1 MLNKVNGI
9 TKKLQSTQGAI
20 ALALMAI
27 VLPACNTNQPAA
39 NVPASPA
46 ENVAQQ
52 PATAPATPG
61 NVTTEEISEN
71 TAKLIGQ
78 RVTVRDEVEK
88 KVSPVAFT
96 IDNEELFNEENI
108 LVVNASGQPLV
119 LPEDDADVQITGTVA
134 RFVVADIEKEYGLD
148 LEPNLYVD
156 FEGKP
161 AIIAQAVALAP
172 EPGEI
177 TTNPKRYYNKV
188 IAVPA
193 EVENI
198 VSPNAFTLDEDK
210 LIGGSD
216 LLVLVPPNLKP
227 AAKATE
233 GEKVVVTGVL
243 RPVVVAELE
252 REYNF
257 TWERGFEKQ
266 LEAEYRDRPVLVATG
281 VYPSATSAAEN
292 E

>member
-1 MLNKVNGI
+1 MLNQVNDI
-9 TKKLQSTQGAI
+9 TKKLRSTQGAI

-27 VLPACNTNQPAA
+27 VLPACDTNQPEA
-39 NVPASPA
+39 NVPAAPV

-52 PATAPATPG
+52 PATTPATPG
-61 NVTTEEISEN
+61 NVTTEAVSEK

-78 RVTVRDEVEK
+78 RVTIRDEVEK

-96 IDNEELFNEENI
+96 IDNEGFFNEENI

-134 RFVVADIEKEYGLD
+134 RFVVADIEREYDLD

-177 TTNPKRYYNKV
+177 TTNPSRYYNKV

-193 EVENI
+193 EVEEI
-198 VSPNAFTLDEDK
+198 VAPNAFTLDEDK
-210 LIGGSD
+210 LLGGSD
-216 LLVLVPPNLKP
+216 LLVLVPPNLKRTV
-227 AAKATE
+227 KAN
-233 GEKVVVTGVL
+233 EKVVVTGVL
-243 RPVVVAELE
+243 RPLVVADLE
-252 REYNF
+252 REYEF
-257 TWERGFEKQ
+257 SWERGFEKQ
-266 LEAEYRDRPVLVATG
+266 LEADYRDRPVLVATG
-281 VYPSATSAAEN
+281 VYPSATVAAED